1 MLDRLPL
8 PLVCHPARPSAHA
21 LNISAE
27 ARRDD
32 AGDIMLRYRVVA
44 PSGLLRLP
52 PPQPAGPADNLWQTT
67 CCEAFIALP
76 GVEDYLEFNLSPSGQ
91 WAVYRFASY
100 RQRDMAFAPAA
111 APIIDFAPTAE
122 GFTLLARLPATLLP
136 AGELAVSLTAVIETA
151 DGDNRYWALTHAGEQ
166 PDFHLAQ
173 SFTLRIPPD
182 TP

>member
-1 MLDRLPL
+1 MPDRLSL
-8 PLVCHPARPSAHA
+8 PLVCHPARPCAHA
-21 LNISAE
+21 LEVSAK
-27 ARRDD
+27 ACRDD

-44 PSGLLRLP
+44 PNGLLSIP
-52 PPQPAGPADNLWQTT
+52 APQAPGPADNLWQTT
-67 CCEAFIALP
+67 CCEAFIGHP
-76 GVEDYLEFNLSPSGQ
+76 GAEDYLEFNLSPSGQ
-91 WAVYRFASY
+91 WAVYRFERY

-111 APIIDFAPTAE
+111 SPIIDFAPTPD

-136 AGELAVSLTAVIETA
+136 VGELAISLTAVIETL
-151 DGDNRYWALTHAGEQ
+151 DGDKHYWALTHVGEQ